1 MTSIWLTAKLPMVR
15 MEQVLNGC
23 LRMNVCIIIIM
34 NVCIMN
40 VCIITHNFS
49 IYILSWFYDFLQESI
64 RHLEH

>member
-34 NVCIMN
+34 NVCI
-40 VCIITHNFS
+40 ITHNFS